1 MLAIVD
7 LSSGNRTSN
16 IEHQTFV
23 KIVLAY
29 SGGLD
34 TSIILRWLKE
44 NYRAEIIAF
53 CADIGQEEELE
64 GLEAKALKTGASKY
78 VIDDLREEFA
88 RDFIFPM
95 MQAGAIYEGQY
106 FLGTSIS
113 RPLIAKRMV
122 EIAKK
127 EKAEA
132 IAHGATGKGNDQ
144 VRFELTAAALAPE
157 LRVIAPWRDERFRK
171 QFPGRTEMI
180 AFAQKNGVPV
190 EATAQKSYSM
200 DRNLL
205 HISFEGGILEDPW
218 LDASGKEMR
227 DMYKLSV
234 APEDAPDE
242 PEHVD
247 LAFESGNC
255 VGVAQASSL
264 RSKTGGTRAV
274 ASEDSGADGAAPSKL
289 TPLQVMQTLNKLGGK
304 HGIGRVDIVENR
316 FVGMKGRGVY
326 ETPGGAIL
334 HFAHRQMETLTMD
347 REVMH
352 LRDSL
357 VPKHSALVY
366 NAFWFSPEREA
377 LQALVTETQKNVTG
391 LVRLKLYKGNIIV
404 AGRKSPKSL
413 YDSKI
418 ATMEGDESAYD
429 QSDAT
434 GFIRL
439 NALRLRVRAALK
451 SSTKE

>member
-1 MLAIVD
+1 M
-7 LSSGNRTSN
+7 
-16 IEHQTFV
+16 

-34 TSIILRWLKE
+34 TSVILRWLKD
-44 NYRAEIIAF
+44 NYDAHIIAF
-53 CADIGQEEELE
+53 CADIGQEEELA
-64 GLEAKALKTGASKY
+64 GLEEKALKTGASKC
-78 VIDDLREEFA
+78 IIEDLQEEFA

-95 MQAGAIYEGQY
+95 FQAGALYENQY
-106 FLGTSIS
+106 FLGTSIA

-122 EIAKK
+122 EIARA
-127 EKAEA
+127 EKADS

-157 LRVIAPWRDERFRK
+157 LQVIAPWREERFREK
-171 QFPGRTEMI
+171 FPGRAEMI
-180 AFAQKNGVPV
+180 AFAKANKIPV
-190 EATAQKSYSM
+190 EASAEKPYST

-205 HISFEGGILEDPW
+205 HISFESRVLEDPW
-218 LDASGKEMR
+218 FDASAKEMR
-227 DMYKLSV
+227 GMYKLSV
-234 APEDAPDE
+234 APEDAPNE
-242 PEHVD
+242 AEHVD
-247 LAFESGNC
+247 LSFENGNC
-255 VGVAQASSL
+255 FEVND
-264 RSKTGGTRAV
+264 K
-274 ASEDSGADGAAPSKL
+274 KL
-289 TPLQVMQTLNKLGGK
+289 SPLAVMQTLNKLGGR

-347 REVMH
+347 REVMQ

-357 VPKHSALVY
+357 IPKYSSLVY
-366 NAFWFSPEREA
+366 NGFWFSPEREA
-377 LQALVTETQKNVTG
+377 LQALVTETQRDVTG

-418 ATMEGDESAYD
+418 ATMEGEASTYN
-429 QSDAT
+429 QNDAT

-439 NALRLRVRAALK
+439 NALRLKVRAALQEARK
-451 SSTKE
+451 QTRQWI

>member
-1 MLAIVD
+1 
-7 LSSGNRTSN
+7 
-16 IEHQTFV
+16 V

-34 TSIILRWLKE
+34 TSVILRWLKE
-44 NYRAEIIAF
+44 NYKAEIITF
-53 CADIGQEEELE
+53 CADIGQEEELA
-64 GLEAKALKTGASKY
+64 GLEDKALKTGASKC
-78 VIDDLREEFA
+78 VIEDLKEEFA

-95 MQAGAIYEGQY
+95 IQAGAIYEGQY
-106 FLGTSIS
+106 FLGTSIA

-122 EIAKK
+122 EIARS
-127 EKAEA
+127 EKAGA

-144 VRFELTAAALAPE
+144 VRFELTAAALAPK
-157 LRVIAPWRDERFRK
+157 LKVIAPWREERFRQK
-171 QFPGRTEMI
+171 FPGRAKMI
-180 AFAQKNGVPV
+180 AFAKKNKIPV
-190 EATAQKSYSM
+190 EASAAKPYST

-205 HISFEGGILEDPW
+205 HISFESGVLEDPW
-218 LDASGKEMR
+218 FDASSKKMR

-242 PEHVD
+242 PEYVD
-247 LAFESGNC
+247 LAFKNGNC
-255 VGVAQASSL
+255 VEVN
-264 RSKTGGTRAV
+264 KK
-274 ASEDSGADGAAPSKL
+274 KL
-289 TPLQVMQTLNKLGGK
+289 SPLGVMQTLNKLGGK

-357 VPKHSALVY
+357 IPKYATLVY
-366 NAFWFSPEREA
+366 NGFWFSPEREA
-377 LQALVTETQKNVTG
+377 LQALVTETQRDVMG

-413 YDSKI
+413 YDPRI
-418 ATMEGDESAYD
+418 ATMEGEESSYD
-429 QSDAT
+429 QGDAT

-439 NALRLRVRAALK
+439 NALRLKVRAALK
-451 SSTKE
+451 SSIKR

>member
-1 MLAIVD
+1 MIVALFNVD
-7 LSSGNRTSN
+7 QLSIINYQLS
-16 IEHQTFV
+16 V

-34 TSIILRWLKE
+34 TSVILRWLKD
-44 NYRAEIIAF
+44 NYRAQIIAF
-53 CADIGQEEELE
+53 CADIGQEEELA
-64 GLEAKALKTGASKY
+64 GLEDKALKTGASKC
-78 VIDDLREEFA
+78 VIEDLREEFA

-95 MQAGAIYEGQY
+95 FQAGALYENQY
-106 FLGTSIS
+106 FLGTSIA

-122 EIAKK
+122 EVARA
-127 EKAEA
+127 EKADA

-144 VRFELTAAALAPE
+144 VRFELTAAALAPR
-157 LRVIAPWRDERFRK
+157 LKVIAPWREERFRK
-171 QFPGRTEMI
+171 KFPGRKEMI
-180 AFAQKNGVPV
+180 AFAKKNKIPV
-190 EATAQKSYSM
+190 EASAEKPYST

-205 HISFEGGILEDPW
+205 HISFESGVLEDPW
-218 LDASGKEMR
+218 FDASSKKMR
-227 DMYKLSV
+227 GMYKLSV

-247 LAFESGNC
+247 LAFENGDC
-255 VGVAQASSL
+255 VKVNG
-264 RSKTGGTRAV
+264 K
-274 ASEDSGADGAAPSKL
+274 KL
-289 TPLQVMQTLNKLGGK
+289 SPLGVMQALNKLGGK

-357 VPKHSALVY
+357 IPKYSSLVY
-366 NAFWFSPEREA
+366 NGFWFSPEREA
-377 LQALVTETQKNVTG
+377 LQALVTETQRDVTG
-391 LVRLKLYKGNIIV
+391 VVRLKLYKGNIIV

-413 YDSKI
+413 YDPKLAS
-418 ATMEGDESAYD
+418 MEGERSTYN
-429 QSDAT
+429 QGDAT

-439 NALRLRVRAALK
+439 NALRLKARVALK
-451 SSTKE
+451 NAAK

>member
-1 MLAIVD
+1 
-7 LSSGNRTSN
+7 
-16 IEHQTFV
+16 V

-34 TSIILRWLKE
+34 TSVILRWLKE
-44 NYRAEIIAF
+44 NYQAEIIAF
-53 CADIGQEEELE
+53 CADIGQEEELK
-64 GLEAKALKTGASKY
+64 GLEEKALKTGASKC
-78 VIDDLREEFA
+78 VIDDLREEFS

-106 FLGTSIS
+106 FLGTSIA

-127 EKAEA
+127 EKADA

-157 LRVIAPWRDERFRK
+157 LRVIAPWREEHFRK
-171 QFPGRTEMI
+171 QFPGRAEMI
-180 AFAQKNGVPV
+180 AFAKANKIPI
-190 EATAQKSYSM
+190 EASAEKPYST

-218 LDASGKEMR
+218 FDASAKKNRG
-227 DMYKLSV
+227 MYKLSV
-234 APEDAPDE
+234 APEDAPNE
-242 PEHVD
+242 PEHLD
-247 LAFESGNC
+247 LAFENGNC
-255 VGVAQASSL
+255 VSVS
-264 RSKTGGTRAV
+264 GGTRAV
-274 ASEDSGADGAAPSKL
+274 VSQNDASATRTADSSAPSMS
-289 TPLQVMQTLNKLGGK
+289 PLAVMQTLNKLGGK

-347 REVMH
+347 REVMQ

-357 VPKHSALVY
+357 IPKYSSLVY
-366 NAFWFSPEREA
+366 NGFWFSPEREA
-377 LQALVTETQKNVTG
+377 LQALVTETQRDVSG
-391 LVRLKLYKGNIIV
+391 VVRLKLYKGNIIV

-413 YDSKI
+413 YDPKI
-418 ATMEGDESAYD
+418 ATMEGERSTYD
-429 QSDAT
+429 QGDAT

-439 NALRLRVRAALK
+439 NALRLKVRAALK
-451 SSTKE
+451 SRRS

>member
-1 MLAIVD
+1 M
-7 LSSGNRTSN
+7 
-16 IEHQTFV
+16 

-29 SGGLD
+29 SGGLA
-34 TSIILRWLKE
+34 TSIILRWLKD
-44 NYRAEIIAF
+44 NYDAEIIAF
-53 CADIGQEEELE
+53 CADIGQEEELD
-64 GLEAKALKTGASKY
+64 GLEAKALKTGASKC
-78 VIDDLREEFA
+78 IIEDLREIFA

-95 MQAGAIYEGQY
+95 FQAGAIYEGQY
-106 FLGTSIS
+106 LLGTSIA
-113 RPLIAKRMV
+113 RPLIANGMV

-127 EKAEA
+127 EKADA

-157 LRVIAPWRDERFRK
+157 LQVIAPWREERFRK
-171 QFPGRTEMI
+171 QFTGRKEMI
-180 AFAQKNGVPV
+180 AFAKANKIPV
-190 EATAQKSYSM
+190 EASAEKPYST

-205 HISFEGGILEDPW
+205 HISFESGVLEDPW
-218 LDASGKEMR
+218 FDANSKEMR

-234 APEDAPDE
+234 APEDAPNE

-247 LAFESGNC
+247 LAFENGNC
-255 VGVAQASSL
+255 VEVNGKQLS
-264 RSKTGGTRAV
+264 
-274 ASEDSGADGAAPSKL
+274 
-289 TPLQVMQTLNKLGGK
+289 PLSVMQTLNKLSGK
-304 HGIGRVDIVENR
+304 HAIGRVDIVENR

-357 VPKHSALVY
+357 IPKYSTLVY
-366 NAFWFSPEREA
+366 NGFWFSPEREA
-377 LQALVTETQKNVTG
+377 LQALVTETQRDVSG
-391 LVRLKLYKGNIIV
+391 VVRLKLYKGNIIV

-413 YDSKI
+413 YDPKI
-418 ATMEGDESAYD
+418 ATMEGERSTYN

-439 NALRLRVRAALK
+439 NALRLKVRSALK
-451 SSTKE
+451 SKKS

>member
-1 MLAIVD
+1 MTVAFI
-7 LSSGNRTSN
+7 
-16 IEHQTFV
+16 IM

-34 TSIILRWLKE
+34 TSVILRWLQQD
-44 NYRAEIIAF
+44 YQAEIIAF
-53 CADIGQEEELE
+53 CADIGQEDELD
-64 GLEAKALKTGASKY
+64 GLEAKALRTGASKCH
-78 VIDDLREEFA
+78 IDNLQEEFA

-95 MQAGAIYEGQY
+95 FQGGAIYEGQY
-106 FLGTSIS
+106 LLGTSIA

-122 EIAKK
+122 EIARL
-127 EKAEA
+127 EKADA

-144 VRFELTAAALAPE
+144 VRFELAAAALAPE
-157 LRVIAPWRDERFRK
+157 LRVIAPWREERFRK

-180 AFAQKNGVPV
+180 AFAKANDIPV
-190 EATAQKSYSM
+190 AASAAKPYST

-205 HISFEGGILEDPW
+205 HISFESGVLEDPW
-218 LDASGKEMR
+218 FDASSKEMR
-227 DMYKLSV
+227 GMYKLSA

-242 PEHVD
+242 PEYVE
-247 LAFESGNC
+247 LEFESGNC
-255 VGVAQASSL
+255 VSVAQASGL
-264 RSKTGGTRAV
+264 RP
-274 ASEDSGADGAAPSKL
+274 SEAQARTL
-289 TPLQVMQTLNKLGGK
+289 TPLQVLKTLNKLGGK
-304 HGIGRVDIVENR
+304 HGIGRIDIVENR

-357 VPKHSALVY
+357 IPKYSALVY
-366 NAFWFSPEREA
+366 NGFWFSPEREA
-377 LQALVTETQKNVTG
+377 LQALVTETQRNVTG
-391 LVRLKLYKGNIIV
+391 VVRLKLYKGNIIV
-404 AGRKSPKSL
+404 AGRKSPTSL
-413 YDSKI
+413 YDPKI
-418 ATMEGDESAYD
+418 ATMEGDESIRQRTDLPGQTYD

-439 NALRLRVRAALK
+439 NALRLKVRAALK
-451 SSTKE
+451 SKGKGD

>member
-1 MLAIVD
+1 M
-7 LSSGNRTSN
+7 
-16 IEHQTFV
+16 

-44 NYRAEIIAF
+44 SASGGQAEVIAF
-53 CADIGQEEELE
+53 CADIGQEEELD
-64 GLEAKALKTGASKY
+64 GLEAKALTIGASKC
-78 VIDDLREEFA
+78 IIEDLRETFA

-95 MQAGAIYEGQY
+95 FRAGAIYENQY
-106 FLGTSIS
+106 LLGTSTA

-122 EIAKK
+122 EIAH
-127 EKAEA
+127 AENADA

-144 VRFELTAAALAPE
+144 VRFELAAAALGPD

-171 QFPGRTEMI
+171 QFPGRAEMI
-180 AFAQKNGVPV
+180 AFAEANAIPV
-190 EATAQKSYSM
+190 EATAEKPYSM

-205 HISFEGGILEDPW
+205 HISYEGGVLEDPW
-218 LDASGKEMR
+218 FDASSPEIR
-227 DMYKLSV
+227 SMYKLSV

-242 PEHVD
+242 PEYVELEFD
-247 LAFESGNC
+247 RGNC
-255 VGVAQASSL
+255 IGVNG
-264 RSKTGGTRAV
+264 K
-274 ASEDSGADGAAPSKL
+274 KL
-289 TPLQVMQTLNKLGGK
+289 SPLGVMQNLNKLGGK

-316 FVGMKGRGVY
+316 FVGMKSRGVY

-334 HFAHRQMETLTMD
+334 HFAHRQMESVTMD

-357 VPKHSALVY
+357 IPKYSELVY
-366 NAFWFSPEREA
+366 NGFWFSPEREA
-377 LQALVTETQKNVTG
+377 LQALVAETQRDVTG
-391 LVRLKLYKGNIIV
+391 VVRLKLYKGNIIV
-404 AGRKSPKSL
+404 VGRKSPKSL
-413 YDSKI
+413 YDPKI
-418 ATMEGDESAYD
+418 ATMEGDASQYN

-439 NALRLRVRAALK
+439 NALRLKLRAASRSAAQHK
-451 SSTKE
+451 PD

>member
-1 MLAIVD
+1 M
-7 LSSGNRTSN
+7 
-16 IEHQTFV
+16 

-34 TSIILRWLKE
+34 TSVILCWLKE
-44 NYRAEIIAF
+44 NYKADVVAF
-53 CADIGQEEELE
+53 CADIGQEEELD
-64 GLEAKALKTGASKY
+64 GLEKKALTTGASKC
-78 VIDDLREEFA
+78 VIDDLRETFA

-95 MQAGAIYEGQY
+95 IQAGAIYEGQY
-106 FLGTSIS
+106 FLGTSIA

-122 EIAKK
+122 EIAGA
-127 EKAEA
+127 EKADA

-144 VRFELTAAALAPE
+144 VRFELTAAALGPD
-157 LRVIAPWRDERFRK
+157 LQVIAPWREERFRK
-171 QFPGRTEMI
+171 QFPGRAEMI
-180 AFAQKNGVPV
+180 AFAKANKIPV
-190 EATAQKSYSM
+190 EASAEKSYSM

-205 HISFEGGILEDPW
+205 HISYESGVLEDPW
-218 LDASGKEMR
+218 FDASSKEMR
-227 DMYKLSV
+227 GMYKLSV
-234 APEDAPDE
+234 APEDAPNE

-247 LAFESGNC
+247 LAFENGIC
-255 VGVAQASSL
+255 VEV
-264 RSKTGGTRAV
+264 TGGTGSV
-274 ASEDSGADGAAPSKL
+274 PSEHLGRHGGRPSM
-289 TPLQVMQTLNKLGGK
+289 TPLAVMQTLNKLGGK

-316 FVGMKGRGVY
+316 FVGMKGRGIY

-357 VPKHSALVY
+357 IPKYSSLVY
-366 NAFWFSPEREA
+366 NGFWFSPEREA
-377 LQALVTETQKNVTG
+377 LQALVTETQRDVTG

-404 AGRKSPKSL
+404 VGRKSPKSL
-413 YDSKI
+413 YDPKI
-418 ATMEGDESAYD
+418 ATMEGEESSYN

-439 NALRLRVRAALK
+439 NALRLRVRALRDEK
-451 SSTKE
+451 